1 MKTKNFYR
9 RFRRSVRAVSPV
21 IAVLLMIVIAVA
33 AALFAYSWTMG
44 YLDFLTI
51 KADQGVQIQAIN
63 WDGTTLTAYAQNVGE
78 SPVTLVNVYIDDVL
92 DPAATITTPDLDPG
106 ATTEITSLLYTGAD
120 PQVTVKVSTAD
131 GNIFM
136 LKKTVTTNTGG
147 TTTPT
152 YLYYKPITLGTVT
165 GGPLSNFP
173 VLVSITGDSDIA
185 ARATTGDQIYFTD
198 DVGTLIPHE
207 LIAYSAGSLS
217 AWVSVPNLNTGTVV
231 RIYYGTTRPSY
242 TPAAVWNTNYKGVW
256 HLEEAGT
263 GAADEYIDSTSN
275 NNDGQGGNGAPTDTP
290 VRVSGKIGYAQD
302 FVSNDFINVGTGN
315 SLKIQD
321 TLTVEAW
328 VKMDANAFGCVVC
341 RQLGTGTGDAYTMFE
356 NTGPTASFYI
366 SGISSTASSSTIT
379 TNPYTAFHHWVVTV
393 TTGTNNVRI
402 YVDGQLSGT
411 QRTLSTYPTLDD
423 NPVIFGAGENDGTS
437 NPNEWFN
444 GAIDEVRISNIVRS
458 PGWITT
464 EYANMNDPA
473 GFIGLGSEV
482 QETV

>member
-1 MKTKNFYR
+1 MKIKNFYR